1 MEKQLKL
8 KAEGMMLRY
17 ATKNVVLPLWFS
29 RPKCSKCKEDVYGVL
44 AYTGGGYTGGDY
56 TGDNLYFDG
65 KFVTEELSTKYVCFA
80 SRIAS
85 TKFE

>member
-44 AYTGGGYTGGDY
+44 AYTGGAY